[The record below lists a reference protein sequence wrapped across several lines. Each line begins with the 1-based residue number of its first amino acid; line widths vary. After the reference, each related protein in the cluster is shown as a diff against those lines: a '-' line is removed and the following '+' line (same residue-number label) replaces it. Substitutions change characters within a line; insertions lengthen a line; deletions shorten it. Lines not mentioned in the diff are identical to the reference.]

1 NKNCP
6 SIRLPNGW
14 VRLRSNNRI
23 ARFSCNQHYELI
35 AYGCPKITPRPPL
48 KSKKF
53 NDGRVLDLSCD
64 LGYYLKANIST
75 TAIDSNELNAMSSF
89 PFQNLRL
96 YCVGKT
102 WIMDDPRTDISSFVV
117 GRVPISG
124 LPSCDIYQAPV
135 STSMNCSFED
145 SLCGW
150 FQDQDDEFDW
160 SRNQHT
166 TPSHLDGTELLWV
179 LPVLESSYPRTP
191 GEIARL
197 YSPVYT
203 HLEGT
208 SDACFEFYYH
218 MYGKAIGGLRV
229 YVLEKSKA
237 LRDLVPK
244 WEVTGDQGDVWI
256 KAQVEINGESG
267 DQLQPFQLI
276 FEGILGHGHQG
287 DIAIDDLA
295 LTLGQ
300 NCTNYNSSMALS
312 PDLVVDIEN
321 EIKTANDTST
331 EGPNAEGAS
340 SSFTPQTVSNT
351 SELNSTPIIPIKKS
365 KNSTSV
371 QALIN
376 QVKDHIKTKLI
387 PSLVKKISSSNSS
400 LSDTTSIRPIISL
413 TTPMSIGK
421 PNGSSLP
428 FDWDKTLKDKLDKNI
443 QKAKSQ
449 NVPLLVELHNS
460 TAKTPTG
467 NGSGSSPT
475 EDHLLNS
482 TATLKSSLSGT
493 SSSQQPRKPFK
504 LFASSFAMS
513 VLTLLVLLV
522 IIISTLYIA
531 YVYRPTQLNRSN
543 LDQFV
548 ASFVRRCKGLSRTP
562 DSNEEADELL
572 MMGNNVSGDAALESN
587 STGYPPNSD
596 HAYDNAHLS
605 EGVVYL
611 HSANEKY

>member
-1 NKNCP
+1 
-6 SIRLPNGW
+6 
-14 VRLRSNNRI
+14 
-23 ARFSCNQHYELI
+23 
-35 AYGCPKITPRPPL
+35 
-48 KSKKF
+48 
-53 NDGRVLDLSCD
+53 
-64 LGYYLKANIST
+64 
-75 TAIDSNELNAMSSF
+75 
-89 PFQNLRL
+89 
-96 YCVGKT
+96 
-102 WIMDDPRTDISSFVV
+102 
-117 GRVPISG
+117 
-124 LPSCDIYQAPV
+124 
-135 STSMNCSFED
+135 
-145 SLCGW
+145 
-150 FQDQDDEFDW
+150 
-160 SRNQHT
+160 
-166 TPSHLDGTELLWV
+166 
-179 LPVLESSYPRTP
+179 
-191 GEIARL
+191 
-197 YSPVYT
+197 
-203 HLEGT
+203 
-208 SDACFEFYYH
+208 
-218 MYGKAIGGLRV
+218 
-229 YVLEKSKA
+229 
-237 LRDLVPK
+237 
-244 WEVTGDQGDVWI
+244 
-256 KAQVEINGESG
+256 
-267 DQLQPFQLI
+267 
-276 FEGILGHGHQG
+276 
-287 DIAIDDLA
+287 
-295 LTLGQ
+295 
-300 NCTNYNSSMALS
+300 MALS

-340 SSFTPQTVSNT
+340 SSSTPTTQAVSNT
-351 SELNSTPIIPIKKS
+351 SELNSTPIIPFKKL

-449 NVPLLVELHNS
+449 NVPLLVEFHNS

-467 NGSGSSPT
+467 NGVGKEAELTTANSPTSTTILPLTIESGSSPT

-482 TATLKSSLSGT
+482 TATLKSSLSGA

-548 ASFVRRCKGLSRTP
+548 ASFVRRCKGLSRTA